1 MQTDKKTVRN
11 ADSEKKGRQTRRQQE
26 RQTDRQTDRQD
37 DSQKGRQRKK
47 GVGGG
52 GEYSGEEETER

>member
-1 MQTDKKTVRN
+1 MQTDKKTVRK
-11 ADSEKKGRQTRRQQE
+11 A
-26 RQTDRQTDRQD
+26 DRQD

-52 GEYSGEEETER
+52 GEYSGKEETER